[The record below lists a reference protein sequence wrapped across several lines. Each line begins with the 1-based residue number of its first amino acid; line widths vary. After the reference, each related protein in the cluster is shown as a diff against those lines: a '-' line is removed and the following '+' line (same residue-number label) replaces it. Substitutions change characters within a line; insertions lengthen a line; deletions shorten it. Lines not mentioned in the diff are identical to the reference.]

1 MADRFEELKT
11 YIAVV
16 EAGGFAAASKR
27 LALAKSAISRR
38 IRDLEIRLGA
48 PLLNRS
54 TRQIHLTDTGL
65 KFYEQAKR
73 ILTELNEAE
82 NAVGGRHNDLQ
93 GRLRIA
99 APVSLTVHCLS
110 RVVGQFIEANPNLAL
125 EFDADDKM
133 VDIIRDGF
141 DLAIRIS
148 KLRDSSLVARRITTI
163 RHVCC
168 ASPSL
173 LDRYGRP
180 NRVEDLAALPG
191 IRYSNVEESY
201 YWRFAGGHT
210 PMVKSRLCFSNGDAV
225 REAAIAGL
233 GIAMLPTFIAHEA
246 IRKGELEVVLREHMR
261 PPIGMYAVFPSSQ
274 NMPAKMRAFI
284 DFLLANFSDEPFWD
298 RDILTNER

>member
-210 PMVKSRLCFSNGDAV
+210 PMVKSRLCFPTV
-225 REAAIAGL
+225 
-233 GIAMLPTFIAHEA
+233 MLF
-246 IRKGELEVVLREHMR
+246 VR
-261 PPIGMYAVFPSSQ
+261 PPSRVWGSLCCPLSSR
-274 NMPAKMRAFI
+274 MRRSEKVSSKLYYVSICVLPLVCMRF
-284 DFLLANFSDEPFWD
+284 FLHHKTCLRKCAHSLIF
-298 RDILTNER
+298 TC

>member
-38 IRDLEIRLGA
+38 VRDLEIRLGA

-65 KFYEQAKR
+65 RFYEQAKR

-110 RVVGQFIEANPNLAL
+110 RVVGQFIEANPNLTL

-201 YWRFAGGHT
+201 YWRFAGGYT

-274 NMPAKMRAFI
+274 NMPAKIRAFI
-284 DFLLANFSDEPFWD
+284 DFLLASFSDEPFWD